1 MKTHFLL
8 PRYFMYIGIMLTTFS
23 IIWYGLDDYLNNL
36 NIMNELNFKIPVVY
50 DNGKWFTIIEND
62 VEGEI
67 WTIITLIGFFFIAFA
82 KEKTEDE
89 MINNIRLRSFMIAI
103 ICQIVIQILAE
114 LLLFHNEYFTF
125 YRLERFIILPIYI
138 IVFQA
143 YKLKIK
149 LSHEE

>member
-1 MKTHFLL
+1 
-8 PRYFMYIGIMLTTFS
+8 MYIGIALTVIS
-23 IIWYGLDDYLNNL
+23 ILW
-36 NIMNELNFKIPVVY
+36 ELLEDFQTKEISLRIPVIY
-50 DNGKWFTIIEND
+50 EDGNWFTIINND
-62 VEGEI
+62 FSDEI
-67 WTIITLIGFFFIAFA
+67 WTILTLLGLYFIAFA
-82 KEKTEDE
+82 KEKMEDE
-89 MINNIRLRSFMIAI
+89 MINNIRLKSIMIAI

>member
-8 PRYFMYIGIMLTTFS
+8 PRYFMYIGMVLIVISIAYWEHLEKFQSKEINLTIS
-23 IIWYGLDDYLNNL
+23 
-36 NIMNELNFKIPVVY
+36 IPVIY
-50 DNGKWFTIIEND
+50 ENGNWFTMIKND
-62 VEGEI
+62 FLDEI
-67 WTIITLIGFFFIAFA
+67 WTITTLIGLFFCAFA
-82 KEKTEDE
+82 KEKMEDE
-89 MINNIRLRSFMIAI
+89 MINNIRLRSLMIAI
-103 ICQIVIQILAE
+103 ICQILIQILAE
-114 LLLFHNEYFTF
+114 LLLFHNEYITF

>member
-8 PRYFMYIGIMLTTFS
+8 PRYFMYIGIALTVIS
-23 IIWYGLDDYLNNL
+23 ILW
-36 NIMNELNFKIPVVY
+36 ELLEDFQTKEISLRIPVIY
-50 DNGKWFTIIEND
+50 EDGNWFTIINND
-62 VEGEI
+62 FSDEI
-67 WTIITLIGFFFIAFA
+67 WTILTLLGLYFIAFA
-82 KEKTEDE
+82 KEKMEDE
-89 MINNIRLRSFMIAI
+89 MINNIRLKSIMIAI